1 VGDGGEGE
9 RGKGGRKGTDK
20 GEGWRGNGV
29 LILAGFIWNSDS
41 STGMKENSHGSYTLH
56 SHS

>member
-9 RGKGGRKGTDK
+9 WGKGGGKGADK
-20 GEGWRGNGV
+20 GEGWRGKRV

-41 STGMKENSHGSYTLH
+41 STGKKENSHRSYTLH